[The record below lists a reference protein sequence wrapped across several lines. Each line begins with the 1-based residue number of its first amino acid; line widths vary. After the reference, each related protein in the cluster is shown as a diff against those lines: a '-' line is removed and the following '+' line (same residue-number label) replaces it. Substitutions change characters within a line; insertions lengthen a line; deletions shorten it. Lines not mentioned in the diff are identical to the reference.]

1 MERTPNNRYI
11 VGITQGD
18 INGIGYEIIFKAL
31 ADPAIYDDC
40 TFVIYGSSQI
50 AAFHRKMIGLDN
62 IVVNNA
68 NDASELV
75 PNAINIINV
84 CDENS
89 RVDLGISTMQAGECA
104 LAAIHRAQNDLKN
117 NLLDILINAPFNY
130 ASLMDAGFKYAGVPE
145 YLAHSLDCRNFILM
159 MLGDKIRIA
168 SATSLMPLSEVRSA
182 LSADKLY
189 WKIKTLNKSLKD
201 DFAIR
206 KPRVAVLGFNPFA
219 SDYGIFGQEED
230 EIIHPAIEKATDEGI
245 VVFGPYSPD
254 SFFASEAYTKFDA
267 VLAMSYDQA
276 VVPFRIIEGY
286 GGINYTGGLPAV
298 CTAPLHGPAYDIA
311 GKGVAEDVSMRNS
324 IYRAVDIL
332 NCRKLLDGITPLR
345 KQTELEADKK
355 IC

>member
-1 MERTPNNRYI
+1 MEKTPNNKYI

-31 ADPAIYDDC
+31 ADPSIYDDC
-40 TFVIYGSSQI
+40 TFVIYGSSKI
-50 AAFHRKMIGLDN
+50 AAFHRKMINLGN

-68 NDASELV
+68 NDARELV

-89 RVDLGISTMQAGECA
+89 RVDLGSSTMQAGECA

-117 NLLDILINAPFNY
+117 NMIDILINAPFNY
-130 ASLMDAGFKYAGVPE
+130 ASLMDAGFKFAGVPE
-145 YLAHSLDCRNFILM
+145 FMAHSLDCRNFVLM
-159 MLGDKIRIA
+159 MLGSKIRIA
-168 SATSLMPLSEVRSA
+168 TATSLMPLSEVPHV
-182 LSADKLY
+182 LSVDKLV
-189 WKIKTLNKSLKD
+189 WKIKTLNKSLRD

-206 KPRVAVLGFNPFA
+206 KPRIAVLGFNPYA
-219 SDYGIFGQEED
+219 SDYGIFGQEEN
-230 EIIHPAIEKATDEGI
+230 EILQPAIDKATEEGI
-245 VVFGPYSPD
+245 VVFGPYCSD

-267 VLAMSYDQA
+267 VLALSYDQA

-286 GGINYTGGLPAV
+286 GGVCYTGGLPTI

-311 GKGVAEDVSMRNS
+311 GKGEADDTSMRNA

-332 NCRKLLDGITPLR
+332 NCRKMVDGITPLR

>member
-1 MERTPNNRYI
+1 MEKTPNNKYV
-11 VGITQGD
+11 VGITHGD
-18 INGIGYEIIFKAL
+18 INGIGYEVIFKAL

-40 TFVIYGSSQI
+40 TFVIYGSSKI
-50 AAFHRKMIGLDN
+50 AAFHRKMINLGN
-62 IVVNNA
+62 VVVNNA

-84 CDENS
+84 CDENT
-89 RVDLGISTMQAGECA
+89 RVDLGSSTIQAGECA

-117 NLLDILINAPFNY
+117 NLLDILINAPFNQ
-130 ASLMDAGFKYAGVPE
+130 ASLMDAGFKFAGVPE
-145 YLAHSLDCRNFILM
+145 FMAHDLDCRNFILM
-159 MLGDKIRIA
+159 MLGSKIRIA
-168 SATSLMPLSEVRSA
+168 TATSLMPLASVPGV
-182 LSADKLY
+182 LSVEKLY

-201 DFAIR
+201 DFSIR
-206 KPRVAVLGFNPFA
+206 KPRIAVLGFNPFA
-219 SDYGIFGQEED
+219 SDFGVFGQEEG
-230 EIIHPAIEKATDEGI
+230 EKIQPAIDKATEDGI
-245 VVFGPYSPD
+245 VVFGPYCSD
-254 SFFASEAYTKFDA
+254 SFFASEAYMKFDA

-286 GGINYTGGLPAV
+286 GGISYTGGLPAV

-311 GKGVAEDVSMRNS
+311 GKGVADDISMRNA

-332 NCRKLLDGITPLR
+332 SSRKLLDGITPLR